1 MKILLA
7 LDLTE
12 PASLTQAVEEMAT
25 RLDAELLVLHV
36 MDTAPATSVAPV
48 DPLTGLSGFAPYAL
62 YDPQVEENIARAE
75 EHAMQ
80 AFLVERFQK
89 PVRAALRF
97 GDPARTILED
107 ADEHDVDLIV
117 LAKRHQSTLERWLLG
132 SVATDVLRNTKRPTL
147 FMPIDAD

>member
-1 MKILLA
+1 
-7 LDLTE
+7 
-12 PASLTQAVEEMAT
+12 
-25 RLDAELLVLHV
+25 
-36 MDTAPATSVAPV
+36 
-48 DPLTGLSGFAPYAL
+48 
-62 YDPQVEENIARAE
+62 
-75 EHAMQ
+75 MQ